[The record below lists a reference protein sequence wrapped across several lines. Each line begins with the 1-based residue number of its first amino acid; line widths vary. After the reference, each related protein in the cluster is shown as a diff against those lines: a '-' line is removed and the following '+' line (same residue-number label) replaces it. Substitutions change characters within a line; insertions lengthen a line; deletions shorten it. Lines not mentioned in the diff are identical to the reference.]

1 MNKYNCLPKGTK
13 HIYSGFGLGNVSIN
27 GLTIYTFR
35 MRTRIDSQMHM
46 AFNYVRTKEAEIPP
60 LSQHETMDKQ
70 RRRYVIFTYA
80 TTNLKEFNEVT
91 KAWNTASGY
100 VLQHQA
106 DKKLGTKNAPPF
118 IMAPTGDVTPDW
130 LIIEEELPF

>member
-35 MRTRIDSQMHM
+35 MRTRIDSPMHM

-80 TTNLKEFNEVT
+80 TTNVKEFNEVT

-118 IMAPTGDVTPDW
+118 IMAPTADVTPDW
-130 LIIEEELPF
+130 LIIDEELPF